1 MRWFR
6 FSAIVIAAAVLQYGL
21 LSYFAVT
28 SLNIKPNLLLVLLVF
43 FAVYCNVSDAIIASF
58 SLGFAADL
66 IGSAMGAYTISFGL
80 FGTLLVYL
88 HRVVAIRKPTHQA
101 LAIFVMGILS
111 GTLAFLLT
119 KLVRQPTGPN
129 FFAVSFATSIYSAI
143 VGPFF
148 FLPTAWL
155 MRIKTHRFSK
165 H

>member
-6 FSAIVIAAAVLQYGL
+6 FAVLVIAAAVLQYGI

-28 SLNIKPNLLLVLLVF
+28 PLNIKPDLLLVLLVF
-43 FAVYCNVSDAIIASF
+43 FAVYCNVGDAIIASF
-58 SLGFAADL
+58 SIGFAADL
-66 IGSAMGAYTISFGL
+66 IASAMGAYTISFGL

-88 HRVVAIRKPTHQA
+88 HRVVAIRKPTHQS

-111 GTLAFLLT
+111 GILAFLLT
-119 KLVRQPTGPN
+119 KIIRQPTAPGILT
-129 FFAVSFATSIYSAI
+129 VIFATSLYSA
-143 VGPFF
+143 VLGPFF